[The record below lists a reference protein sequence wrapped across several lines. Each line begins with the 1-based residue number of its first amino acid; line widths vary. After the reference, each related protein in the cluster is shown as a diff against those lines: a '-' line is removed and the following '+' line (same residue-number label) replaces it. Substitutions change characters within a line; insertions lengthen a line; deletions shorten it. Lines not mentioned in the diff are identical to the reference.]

1 MTNIK
6 LSKRL
11 KCIADMVDNNSV
23 MADIGC
29 DHALLD
35 IYLSQNN
42 VIKKSIACDITI
54 GALDQAKKNIAIN
67 GIKNIET
74 RLGDGLDVIED
85 SDDVNTIVMSGLGD
99 QKITNI
105 LSNNINKLETI
116 NCIIIQSNTGAHKIR
131 KYVTSIG
138 YYILDETLV
147 KERNIIY
154 TVIKFIKGK
163 KNYNKKE
170 LFFGP
175 IILENK
181 NDLFNE
187 LLNNYKNKNNYIIK
201 RLPKS
206 KFIKKI
212 KLKINNKKIKK
223 EML

>member
-11 KCIADMVDNNSV
+11 KCIADMVNNNSV

-85 SDDVNTIVMSGLGD
+85 SDGVNTIVMSGLGD

-187 LLNNYKNKNNYIIK
+187 LLNNYISKNNYIIK

-206 KFIKKI
+206 NFIKRI
-212 KLKINNKKIKK
+212 KLKIANKKIKK

>member
-1 MTNIK
+1 VTNIK

-11 KCIADMVDNNSV
+11 KCIADMIDNNSV

-54 GALDQAKKNIAIN
+54 GALDQAKKNITIN

-74 RLGDGLDVIED
+74 RLGDGLDVILD
-85 SDDVNTIVMSGLGD
+85 SDDVDTIVMSGLGD
-99 QKITNI
+99 VKITNI

-116 NCIIIQSNTGAHKIR
+116 NCIVIQSNTGIDKIR

-175 IILENK
+175 VILQNK

-187 LLNNYKNKNNYIIK
+187 LLSNYISKNNYIIK
-201 RLPKS
+201 SLPKS
-206 KFIKKI
+206 KLIKKI
-212 KLKINNKKIKK
+212 KLKIINKKIKK

>member
-99 QKITNI
+99 VKITNI

-187 LLNNYKNKNNYIIK
+187 LLNNFINKNNYIIK

>member
-35 IYLSQNN
+35 IYLSQND

-131 KYVTSIG
+131 KYVSSIG
-138 YYILDETLV
+138 YYITDETLV

-187 LLNNYKNKNNYIIK
+187 LLNNYISKNNYIIK

-206 KFIKKI
+206 KFIKRI
-212 KLKINNKKIKK
+212 KLKIANKKIKK

>member
-99 QKITNI
+99 QKITSI

-187 LLNNYKNKNNYIIK
+187 LLSNYISKNNYIIK
-201 RLPKS
+201 CLPNS
-206 KFIKKI
+206 KFIKRI
-212 KLKINNKKIKK
+212 KLKIANKKIKK